1 MANRDFNPNFDP
13 YRELGLNA
21 EASPEVVRAA
31 YRALARK
38 HHPDNGA
45 EPDAER
51 MVRINRAHEIL
62 SNPVRRRAWDAEAR
76 RRRGTEAQSRRD
88 AEAQRQRD
96 AEAQRRRA
104 AEAQRQRDAEAQH
117 RRAAEAQRQRDA
129 EAQSRRDAEAQRQR
143 DAEAQRRSDA
153 EAQRQRDAE
162 AQRRSDA
169 ESQRQPPKLARLVP
183 PWLVVV
189 VSLVAIQLGAA
200 GVQWIQNG
208 GVGAIAD
215 VIQGAFSD
223 DGLRSPTIVAICSV
237 EPGENLA
244 VSQCLQRG
252 IVASRGTDN
261 WISIRTQGVPT
272 PTLSRWS
279 IDGGAFLARWALPG
293 ALQRLSPG
301 VHSLRVSV
309 WKSDEW
315 SGQWTGWSTLFRF
328 PVRRRR
334 ARASRGCYD
343 GRARGRE

>member
-1 MANRDFNPNFDP
+1 MANGTSEPTSDP
-13 YRELGLNA
+13 YKELGLTA
-21 EASPEVVRAA
+21 GASPEVVRAA

-51 MVRINRAHEIL
+51 MVRINRAYEIL
-62 SNPVRRRAWDAEAR
+62 SDPARRRAWDAEAR

-104 AEAQRQRDAEAQH
+104 AEAQRRRDAEAQRQRDAEAQRRHDAEAQRRRDAEAQRQRDAEAQH
-117 RRAAEAQRQRDA
+117 RRAAEAQRQ
-129 EAQSRRDAEAQRQR
+129 
-143 DAEAQRRSDA
+143 
-153 EAQRQRDAE
+153 
-162 AQRRSDA
+162 
-169 ESQRQPPKLARLVP
+169 PPKLARLVP
-183 PWLVVV
+183 PWLLVV

-208 GVGAIAD
+208 GVGAIAG

-223 DGLRSPTIVAICSV
+223 DGVRSPTIVAICSV
-237 EPGENLA
+237 EPGENLT

-252 IVASRGTDN
+252 IVASRGKDN
-261 WISIRTQGVPT
+261 WISIRTQGIPT
-272 PTLSRWS
+272 TTPSRWS
-279 IDGGAFLARWALPG
+279 IDGGAFFERWAVSG

-301 VHSLRVSV
+301 IHSLRVSV

-315 SGQWTGWSTLFRF
+315 SGQWTGWSTPFRF
-328 PVRRRR
+328 LVSEGG
-334 ARASRGCYD
+334 ASSP
-343 GRARGRE
+343 